1 VPASNRLFWIIQAL
15 LKYAPFDWCKVV
27 RRELY
32 RPFFNTA
39 GVGLTVC
46 DNVVIKYPNEI
57 SLGDHVTINPGCIVV
72 GKGGLAIGSHAMIG
86 AGTKIVTTAHQTT
99 RTDIPMRLQGLTTA
113 PITIEEDVWFGFDAI
128 VLPGAVIRKGCV
140 IGAGSVV
147 TDEIPEYSIAAGV
160 PARVI
165 GSRKA

>member
-1 VPASNRLFWIIQAL
+1 
-15 LKYAPFDWCKVV
+15 
-27 RRELY
+27 
-32 RPFFNTA
+32 
-39 GVGLTVC
+39 
-46 DNVVIKYPNEI
+46 
-57 SLGDHVTINPGCIVV
+57 
-72 GKGGLAIGSHAMIG
+72 
-86 AGTKIVTTAHQTT
+86 
-99 RTDIPMRLQGLTTA
+99 MRLQGLTTA